1 MTTNV
6 PKNMRNIYEGSAR
19 RYHFNVK
26 FKNGKRN
33 DVYMYP
39 RAYVNLATKYI
50 NRNSAPF
57 LISRNSINWN
67 KLPEN
72 RRTQAKELLNERNY
86 VIMHKF
92 WSGWVNKNF
101 KYEGRSLKLVPAIE
115 KFIEKTKKE
124 QQAPR
129 VAYVNGKYVKVPTM
143 RNRAA
148 YLVKQLR
155 ERQQR
160 LAKIKAALR
169 HAFNYERAKKR
180 HAGAHKMRYESQN
193 NFAY

>member
-6 PKNMRNIYEGSAR
+6 PKNIRTIYEGR
-19 RYHFNVK
+19 PNHYVFKVK
-26 FKNGKRN
+26 FKNGKTN
-33 DVYMYP
+33 DVYLYP
-39 RAYVNLATKYI
+39 REFVNLANKYI
-50 NRNSAPF
+50 NTKSAPYR
-57 LISRNSINWN
+57 ISRNSINWN
-67 KLPEN
+67 QLNELK
-72 RRTQAKELLNERNY
+72 RTQAKKLLNERNF
-86 VIMHKF
+86 VVMHKL

-101 KYEGRSLKLVPAIE
+101 KYEGRTLKLVPAIE
-115 KFIEKTKKE
+115 KFIQKTKKE
-124 QQAPR
+124 QQTPR
-129 VAYVNGKYVKVPTM
+129 VAYINGKYVKVPTM

-180 HAGAHKMRYESQN
+180 HAGFHKMRYESQN